1 MSNIKQEI
9 ESVEGDGKALSSTIQ
24 QNDGGNSD
32 VELVIKKGNFSF
44 VNWLG
49 KTISVLFLGL
59 LTWIGSLGVELV
71 KSTIKT
77 FKSSSAAN
85 ATMRATF
92 PVIQKTY
99 KEYNEVK
106 KKLPPYR
113 LP

>member
-1 MSNIKQEI
+1 M
-9 ESVEGDGKALSSTIQ
+9 ESIGCDSKALSSKEQ
-24 QNDGGNSD
+24 QNGGGNAD
-32 VELVIKKGNFSF
+32 VELVNKKGNFSF

-71 KSTIKT
+71 KSAIKT
-77 FKSSSAAN
+77 FKSSSTAN

-99 KEYNEVK
+99 KDYNEVK